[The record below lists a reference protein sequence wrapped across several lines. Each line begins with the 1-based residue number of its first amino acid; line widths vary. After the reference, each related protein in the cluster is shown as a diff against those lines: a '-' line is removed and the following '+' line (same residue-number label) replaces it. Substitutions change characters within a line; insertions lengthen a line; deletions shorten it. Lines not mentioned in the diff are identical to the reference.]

1 MSTEQQA
8 PTEGEVTLA
17 EAVLQD
23 NSIVGAVASS
33 VLSVVPIDVDLNDD
47 GEWPYIRD
55 TIASAVGACVSLEN
69 QADPDG
75 AVPRAIPENGWRPIV
90 VATLIA
96 DVIIRIVQ
104 NERNDDDDG
113 CIHCQIEEAT
123 GYLVDARLNLQR
135 LMADKGLQGVEEFH
149 NAMRSITRA
158 AHALG
163 MSTDELHSAVK
174 AAEEDQH
181 DS

>member
-17 EAVLQD
+17 EAVLRD
-23 NSIVGAVASS
+23 DSIVGAVASA
-33 VLSVVPIDVDLNDD
+33 VMSVVPIDVDLNDD
-47 GEWPYIRD
+47 EEWFYVRD
-55 TIASAVGACVSLEN
+55 TIASATGACVSLEN

-75 AVPRAIPENGWRPIV
+75 EVPRAIPDEGWRPIV

-104 NERNDDDDG
+104 NERNDDADG
-113 CIHCQIEEAT
+113 CIHCQVEEAT
-123 GYLVDARLNLQR
+123 GFLVDARLNLQR

-149 NAMRSITRA
+149 NAMRSVSRA

-163 MSTDELHSAVK
+163 MSTEELDRATK
-174 AAEEDQH
+174 AAEEDQ
-181 DS
+181 S

>member
-17 EAVLQD
+17 EAVLRAD
-23 NSIVGAVASS
+23 FIVGAVASS
-33 VLSVVPIDVDLNDD
+33 VLTVVPIDVDLNDD
-47 GEWPYIRD
+47 EEWFYVRD

-75 AVPRAIPENGWRPIV
+75 EVPRAIPDEGWRPIV

-123 GYLVDARLNLQR
+123 GYLVDARVNLIR
-135 LMADKGLQGVEEFH
+135 LMKERELMGVEEFH
-149 NAMRSITRA
+149 NAMRCITNA
-158 AHALG
+158 ANVLG
-163 MSTDELHSAVK
+163 MSTEELDRATK
-174 AAEEDQH
+174 AAEEDQ
-181 DS
+181 S